1 MDYKQFYFWLQGYL
15 HGKLENKHIDIVPIV
30 EKMNSVKEGSEFD
43 VEMWKHLSKSVSKN
57 PIIPVIPKRSDDDD
71 LGLPPRIVM

>member
-15 HGKLENKHIDIVPIV
+15 YGKLENKDIDIAPIV
-30 EKMNSVKEGSEFD
+30 EKMNSVKEESEFD
-43 VEMWKHLSKSVSKN
+43 IEKWKHLSKSVSKN